1 MKQRKLRITATL
13 SIEDAAAVLV
23 TIANSRSFDDQ
34 CVDVWSIDDCNEIE
48 P

>member
-1 MKQRKLRITATL
+1 MKQRKMRITATL

-23 TIANSRSFDDQ
+23 TIANSRSFDEEN
-34 CVDVWSIDDCNEIE
+34 VDVWTIDINTENE